1 MVDQRLVGFVPLL
14 LQHTGLRAERRSN
27 DVETL
32 REQCQI
38 DSRVPIDS
46 VRAED
51 PRLSRR
57 NVSRN
62 NDRYAGGLEVAG
74 RGGVITVVGLCEA
87 RPTGGC
93 VSLFFLQVNKR
104 RLQTSMIFLR
114 EG

>member
-14 LQHTGLRAERRSN
+14 LQHTGLRAERWSN

-38 DSRVPIDS
+38 DSRVAIDS

-51 PRLSRR
+51 PRFSGRY
-57 NVSRN
+57 VSRN

-74 RGGVITVVGLCEA
+74 GGGIITVVGLSEA
-87 RPTGGC
+87 RPAGGGAS
-93 VSLFFLQVNKR
+93 VFFLQR
-104 RLQTSMIFLR
+104 
-114 EG
+114 